1 MNHRAYYSAFARPR
15 TELLLLQRVCYLLCT
30 GLIATAVT
38 ASASRDLNPGLALPL
53 LLGMLVCVFA
63 LRAAARVPILNLVLF
78 YAVCVLEGMAT
89 GPWLAMITR
98 YVPNGSQMIT
108 LAFSLTAIVVSGV
121 GTYVWS
127 SARDYSHWGRTLIIG
142 LWVAIGGSVIA
153 WFVPALRTAPVQLLI
168 SGGIVVLFTGFL
180 FYDFSNIRLRY
191 GLDDYVI
198 ASIQLYLNF
207 INLFWN
213 ILQIL
218 LILNGGSGGRRR
230 G

>member
-1 MNHRAYYSAFARPR
+1 MNDRSYYSAYARPR

-30 GLIATAVT
+30 ALVVTAVM
-38 ASASRDLNPGLALPL
+38 ASLSSTWSPALALPL
-53 LLGMLVCVFA
+53 TLGMLVCVFA
-63 LRAAARVPILNLVLF
+63 LSAAARVPVLNLVLF
-78 YAVCVLEGMAT
+78 YGVSALEGMIA
-89 GPWLAMITR
+89 GPWLSRIAN

-108 LAFSLTAIVVSGV
+108 LAFSLTALIVSGV
-121 GTYVWS
+121 GTYVWAT
-127 SARDYSHWGRTLIIG
+127 ARDYSHWGRTLVIG
-142 LWVAIGGSVIA
+142 LWVAIGGSLLA
-153 WFVPALRTAPVQLLI
+153 WFVPGLRTAPVQLLI

-198 ASIQLYLNF
+198 ASIRLYLDF

-218 LILNGGSGGRRR
+218 LILNGGGRRR
-230 G
+230 S